1 MKQMVF
7 LCLLSFISPLNLFFP
22 PTLRVSLILPLFHP
36 SLFPLLG
43 PFFTVPIFKVSLVF
57 SLFLLRR
64 SGAKLFLIFVAKT
77 VSTSSELQITQTHS
91 SNSKSVHSSA
101 LEYLTTHRYND

>member
-57 SLFLLRR
+57 SLFIAPSLP
-64 SGAKLFLIFVAKT
+64 
-77 VSTSSELQITQTHS
+77 SEAFWRETFPHFCC
-91 SNSKSVHSSA
+91 
-101 LEYLTTHRYND
+101 